1 MKLCTYKQ
9 TLEIAAAHLAGTLKA
24 WATAHHM
31 TYHCAMMRLTRFRR
45 EYPEEY
51 RRLAKC

>member
-1 MKLCTYKQ
+1 MKPATHKQ
-9 TLEIAAAHLAGTLKA
+9 TLEIVAAYVAGTLKA
-24 WATAHHM
+24 WAASNCM

-45 EYPEEY
+45 EYPQEY